1 MTNGAGPG
9 ATAFPLT
16 ALPVHLLPAFLF
28 WLFYVLRWPLLIAWA
43 AITVVGI
50 RRLINGPRRVKG
62 IAKGVAIW
70 ALVGLITVNG
80 FETAWKTANP
90 EPYEVRMARSMLVE
104 ITQGA
109 ASKVCRV
116 MPEDEA
122 RRLAEHYGES
132 SCYDT
137 VVRLGRRYRSFD
149 EEFEDVEITLLGSR
163 EMSGEP
169 VGVDSLTV
177 HRARLGENLFGWREI
192 EFVPGLEALV
202 SVRW

>member
-1 MTNGAGPG
+1 
-9 ATAFPLT
+9 
-16 ALPVHLLPAFLF
+16 
-28 WLFYVLRWPLLIAWA
+28 
-43 AITVVGI
+43 
-50 RRLINGPRRVKG
+50 
-62 IAKGVAIW
+62 VAIW

-80 FETAWKTANP
+80 FETAWKKANP

-163 EMSGEP
+163 EMSGEL